1 MSAPSGIEGRAAAP
15 SGAVGGTAVSETAV
29 AIVDPQP
36 VLCESLSV
44 WLSGEPGLRVV
55 GSASTPAQVADLMA
69 TARPDVLVYDSE
81 FDGAGSVRTLREL
94 QSMPSRPAIVMLM
107 SDQATTS
114 GASAIEGGVL
124 GLVLK
129 VAPVRE
135 LVEAIRLAARGQMW
149 VSPPL
154 LTGLLSVRLG
164 TGRREAKDRLSVL
177 TKREL
182 EVLDLLVEGLG
193 HRAIAQR
200 LQVSA
205 NTVRTHSQ
213 NLQKKLDVH
222 SALAAVAIALE
233 AGLRPS

>member
-1 MSAPSGIEGRAAAP
+1 MNRSLQTDDRAAVRTV
-15 SGAVGGTAVSETAV
+15 AVAETAV
-29 AIVDPQP
+29 AIVDHQP

-44 WLSGEPGLRVV
+44 CLSSEPDLRVV
-55 GSASTPAQVADLMA
+55 GSTSTRSQLGGLVA

-81 FDGAGSVRTLREL
+81 FDGSDSLRTLRGVL
-94 QSMPSRPAIVMLM
+94 SMPSPPAIVMLIGDGAVM
-107 SDQATTS
+107 S
-114 GASAIEGGVL
+114 GASAIEEGVL

-129 VAPVRE
+129 VAPVKE
-135 LVEAIRLAARGQMW
+135 LVDAVRLAAKGQMW

-164 TGRREAKDRLSVL
+164 TGRRGAKDRLSAL
-177 TKREL
+177 TRREL
-182 EVLDLLVEGLG
+182 QVLDLLVEGLG

-213 NLQKKLDVH
+213 NLQRKLDVH

-233 AGLRPS
+233 AGIRPA